1 MPLSLPQFE
10 QRLGGDTL
18 PPAILLAGA
27 EPLLL
32 LEAADAVRARART
45 LGFAEREVHDVET
58 GFDWDALRTSFASLS
73 LFSARRL
80 IELRLPTGKPGKEGG
95 DIVAGFCA
103 NPVPDLCLLVSAAQ
117 WSRAHETA
125 WVKSVEQAGWFVPL
139 WPLKPNELPGW
150 IGRRLRQRGVDAGP
164 DAVAA
169 LVERVEG
176 NLLAAAQEV
185 DKLALLK
192 PPGRLDAETML
203 GLVADSARYDVFRL
217 TDTALAG
224 DTTHALRMLAGLR
237 GEGEQVP
244 PMLSWIASQV
254 QLLAQFS
261 AVAERGGNLGQAMQQ
276 ARMWDS
282 KQGLFRRALGR
293 GNARHFE
300 RLLADCARID
310 RIAKGRAGG
319 DAWLELERLIVGIG
333 APRALPG

>member
-1 MPLSLPQFE
+1 MSLPQFE